1 MQCNFQV
8 GQKVV
13 CVSVDGG
20 PPDGYHVLQRVI
32 LPEVG
37 KVYTVREIMVGKVGN
52 APCVTLHEIPAQSV
66 EVLVG
71 RSLRVGNI
79 IFHASIFRPVVE
91 PGTETGMSILRELL
105 NTQDKPLE
113 VVS

>member
-13 CVSVDGG
+13 CKLV
-20 PPDGYHVLQRVI
+20 VLSDWAKSLSFECPV
-32 LPEVG
+32 VG
-37 KVYTVREIMVGKVGN
+37 KVYTIRAINVWPRSTLLRFEELRNERFTEISGK
-52 APCVTLHEIPAQSV
+52 EIEPGFPHWYF
-66 EVLVG
+66 E
-71 RSLRVGNI
+71 
-79 IFHASIFRPVVE
+79 PVVE

-113 VVS
+113 VVA